1 MPRTTIRPS
10 SQELLAIR
18 NLFIERRLSDDAHR
32 RLRILLAWADGSTIR
47 EVAAKRDLQ
56 CSRETVRRIVRQY
69 AKLGLPAFTNAD
81 PRPRGRTPVPKETDT
96 AIVED
101 LRQALA
107 QGRSISYRELHRKHG
122 VSFNHV
128 AKVARSKN
136 LDPKNRRGRVAGT
149 GR

>member
-1 MPRTTIRPS
+1 MPRTTVRPS
-10 SQELLAIR
+10 SQEVLAIR

-69 AKLGLPAFTNAD
+69 AKLGLSEFTAAD
-81 PRPRGRTPVPKETDT
+81 PRPRGRTPVPKETDA

-101 LRQALA
+101 LRQALT

-128 AKVARSKN
+128 AKVAKAKN